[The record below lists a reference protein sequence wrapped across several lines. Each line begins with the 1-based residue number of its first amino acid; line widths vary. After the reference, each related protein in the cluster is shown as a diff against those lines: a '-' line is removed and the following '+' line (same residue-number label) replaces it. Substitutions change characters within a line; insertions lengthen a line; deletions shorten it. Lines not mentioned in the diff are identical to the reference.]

1 MRNVELTEIP
11 GNNQPVNISDR
22 ETLESLKLLAKILLA
37 FSLSESSEPKVINLN
52 PTPEKLAA

>member
-1 MRNVELTEIP
+1 MP

-37 FSLSESSEPKVINLN
+37 FSLSESSDPKVINLN